1 MSKIAMA
8 ISILTIPLVGL
19 NLLAG
24 LIGGVWLIV
33 LGEWGDA
40 LWAIV
45 VTYFSTYLISLILMI
60 PLAMLLPAAFLL
72 NKGFI
77 GKVLSFPFQL
87 LSSISTWLIV
97 GFWGLFVFSTALGA
111 VGDNPVMP
119 YLLIA
124 YGISVGTWGF
134 MASKEGDSEQ
144 YAFLLLASQL
154 SSAFLLIALGLL
166 DIAFIKMITIY
177 FAILLSGFV
186 LQIITGFS
194 QLVRNREN

>member
-1 MSKIAMA
+1 MSKIAIT
-8 ISILTIPLVGL
+8 ISVLTAPLVLL
-19 NLLAG
+19 NLLSG

-45 VTYFSTYLISLILMI
+45 VSYFSTYLISLILMI
-60 PLAMLLPAAFLL
+60 PLAILLPTTFLL

-87 LSSISTWLIV
+87 LSGISTWLIV
-97 GFWGLFVFSTALGA
+97 GFWGLFVFYTALGA
-111 VGDNPVMP
+111 VGNNPAMP

-134 MASKEGDSEQ
+134 MSSKEDSPEQ

-154 SSAFLLIALGLL
+154 SSVFLLVTLGLL
-166 DIAFIKMITIY
+166 EISITKIVTIY

-194 QLVRNREN
+194 QSIED